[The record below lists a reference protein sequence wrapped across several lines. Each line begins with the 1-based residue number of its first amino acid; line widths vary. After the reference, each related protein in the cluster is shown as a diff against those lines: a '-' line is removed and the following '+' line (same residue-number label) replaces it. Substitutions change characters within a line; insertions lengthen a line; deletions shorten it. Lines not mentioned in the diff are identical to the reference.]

1 MRRQQKIQKAKT
13 SPAFPICSHF
23 FPLFIHFFSFL
34 CCFLL
39 FVSILMPGFFLFSYS
54 SFCFRFSFRYM
65 EFEHMRHCVSDSK
78 VSGLHSLPLPFVY
91 VDDVIDNSRPTLQT
105 LPTGELLNG
114 SQSYLRLFT
123 FFSKNDV
130 TPEQLRTMGYEKLD
144 ELLKQVGK
152 VKSNPRLGYQS
163 VEFRST
169 DRVMWYIIHII
180 HILKTAVLT
189 FLED

>member
-163 VEFRST
+163 VEFRS
-169 DRVMWYIIHII
+169 RALLIV
-180 HILKTAVLT
+180 
-189 FLED
+189 

>member
-1 MRRQQKIQKAKT
+1 MAVNNDAVKSAVEVSFVDKLQFQNCAVNRKSRKRKLLPP
-13 SPAFPICSHF
+13 SICSRF

-152 VKSNPRLGYQS
+152 
-163 VEFRST
+163 
-169 DRVMWYIIHII
+169 
-180 HILKTAVLT
+180 
-189 FLED
+189 